1 MGDDTLNQETD
12 ESSQYD
18 NLLERD
24 TDHDSNEAMS
34 VIGYESDEVSDL
46 SDGVDDFIGG
56 GTNDDV
62 RLIAFVNFF
71 CSESISE
78 GCLKR
83 MVQLMTLLYGEA
95 PPFTASQVLRVVN
108 DTGKK
113 VIQSMSYYCSRCG
126 TEKSGK
132 KMQCSKCM
140 TSNINILDRITF
152 IKCDL
157 KWQLE
162 QQLRYH
168 GAEVIKA
175 HEKIHKR
182 EIDFETNDIRRYQ
195 RYLEGME
202 SEEQFACGNINLLY
216 TVFSDGAAF
225 TKISRREVTP
235 VLCRLEG
242 IDVDAK
248 AGGNVFSIISM
259 VYCDGGVK
267 KIFVDEFVEKSFSNL
282 PTKIEMKI
290 NGKSWCFMPKI
301 LCYLSDMK
309 ERMTLTKLPNW
320 HQVNGCS
327 ECVTIGRKKG
337 ATVTYVDCNMVTP
350 RNNSSI
356 LYAAEH
362 GIEGFRDTGVP
373 SIFSFFRPSAFAID
387 PFHIK
392 GCGICKTI
400 VNGGKS
406 GSYIFI
412 SSCSEIL
419 KPTSWIS
426 FKMFPGTVNVVM
438 NAIEGITPYTYDNV
452 PLVSLRKLSKTTG
465 REMEKI
471 SRLISGIVGFEGY
484 SQRNDYNVWFLGFLF
499 SLTLQGTKMCH
510 PKTLQSLLSA
520 MYELHYVLEPDSITI
535 KFHCYYNHVILHEN
549 NFGPKHTTEVFE
561 REHKVLMNSVHYQ
574 STNSEKAIINKY
586 VCGQVYRSQ
595 LTQMSEAC
603 SENTKHSI
611 RQSMKTSGSRLPPMN
626 ELKCCLDPDQL
637 NPLHKRIIINLGLND
652 VSMFLSRWRTCSAMG
667 NYMFSAKSYCS
678 AKTTSSSLICFSGST
693 QQELCF
699 GEIELIVKRADSA
712 YFIVREFILQ
722 PLHLTMKPIVDRGMT
737 TAAANILNI
746 LQSLPNVFSKVES
759 STY

>member
-1 MGDDTLNQETD
+1 MIAGYEYGTESDTEDDEAVVEELMSDDSIDDRNNWPDEMGDDSLNQETD
-12 ESSQYD
+12 ESSQYE

-24 TDHDSNEAMS
+24 TDNDSNEAMS
-34 VIGYESDEVSDL
+34 VIGDESVEVSDL
-46 SDGVDDFIGG
+46 SDGGDDFIGG

-202 SEEQFACGNINLLY
+202 SKEQFACGNINLLY

-290 NGKSWCFMPKI
+290 NGKRWCFMPKI

-337 ATVTYVDCNMVTP
+337 ATVTYVDYNMVAP

-362 GIEGFRDTGVP
+362 GIEGFKETG
-373 SIFSFFRPSAFAID
+373 
-387 PFHIK
+387 
-392 GCGICKTI
+392 
-400 VNGGKS
+400 
-406 GSYIFI
+406 
-412 SSCSEIL
+412 EIL

-426 FKMFPGTVNVVM
+426 FKMFPGTVNMVM

-452 PLVSLRKLSKTTG
+452 PL
-465 REMEKI
+465 
-471 SRLISGIVGFEGY
+471 
-484 SQRNDYNVWFLGFLF
+484 
-499 SLTLQGTKMCH
+499 
-510 PKTLQSLLSA
+510 
-520 MYELHYVLEPDSITI
+520 
-535 KFHCYYNHVILHEN
+535 CYYNHVILHEN

-667 NYMFSAKSYCS
+667 NYIFSAKSYCS

-737 TAAANILNI
+737 TAAANMLNI

-759 STY
+759 STYVAIPSDTVLCPAVIININGHSYVTMER